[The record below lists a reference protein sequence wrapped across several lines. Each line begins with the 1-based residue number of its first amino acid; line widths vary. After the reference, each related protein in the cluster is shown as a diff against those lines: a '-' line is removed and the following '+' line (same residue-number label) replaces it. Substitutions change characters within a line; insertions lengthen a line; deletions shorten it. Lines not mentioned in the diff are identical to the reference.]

1 MFQDLPKN
9 AALRKLN
16 DFIKRARMAK
26 IHAYIISEL
35 RADMPKFFGKGRKQ
49 KELIKNLPILFK
61 KVQVKV
67 SVFHLCNKTLILI
80 RRLKDVGRMWPAIS
94 ICAARVKFMNFKKV
108 IFPLKFL
115 FFFPMRPLG
124 EFEFETPDLDDVC
137 TLFLDQKVV
146 G

>member
-1 MFQDLPKN
+1 MNNMTDLCQTFQDLPKN

-61 KVQVKV
+61 KVQVKDP
-67 SVFHLCNKTLILI
+67 F
-80 RRLKDVGRMWPAIS
+80 
-94 ICAARVKFMNFKKV
+94 FNF
-108 IFPLKFL
+108 IT
-115 FFFPMRPLG
+115 
-124 EFEFETPDLDDVC
+124 EA
-137 TLFLDQKVV
+137 
-146 G
+146 

>member
-94 ICAARVKFMNFKKV
+94 KCAARVTFINF
-108 IFPLKFL
+108 
-115 FFFPMRPLG
+115 
-124 EFEFETPDLDDVC
+124 
-137 TLFLDQKVV
+137 
-146 G
+146 